1 MYKSNAIGECRNRT
15 GDLVHAEH
23 ALCQLSWFPCLSG
36 YHNNT
41 TCQNLL
47 YTTTLS
53 GSNYSLPT
61 HYYYIYTIETHQ
73 PYQTQITIKPFN
85 STRISYYIYSIYH
98 NIYLKTKD
106 KNYKLIVTTRP
117 AWDWY
122 MAHNLFKCIPFSN

>member
-1 MYKSNAIGECRNRT
+1 MYQSWSMPESNRRPRACWAR
-15 GDLVHAEH
+15 
-23 ALCQLSWFPCLSG
+23 ALPTELIPLFFKASQQYNISKNII
-36 YHNNT
+36 HN
-41 TCQNLL
+41 
-47 YTTTLS
+47 YS
-53 GSNYSLPT
+53 KRSNYSLPT

-73 PYQTQITIKPFN
+73 PYQTQITIKPFS

-106 KNYKLIVTTRP
+106 KNCKLIVTTRP